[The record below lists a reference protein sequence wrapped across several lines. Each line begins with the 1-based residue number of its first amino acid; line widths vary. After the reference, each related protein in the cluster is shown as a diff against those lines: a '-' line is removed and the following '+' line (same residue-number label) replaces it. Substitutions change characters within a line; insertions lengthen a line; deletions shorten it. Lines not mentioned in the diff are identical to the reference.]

1 MSKFAYKAEG
11 ELDSSYLLDLLKEY
25 LNNILHSNDTKGIV
39 EDDYNIDVN
48 KPRFLRWINDK
59 FKRIFYS
66 GKDILDNYN
75 KVLSCKYVN
84 KILDKI
90 DIYLQT
96 NVLTSK
102 QFFELKSVLKA
113 IKFNKI
119 LPMLDEFRSKAIMD
133 SQHSF
138 LKVLNDIKYL
148 QYAGSNYVLFN
159 SPVSELKPFLSDKVS
174 LHQVNYIELQKLVEQ
189 FVDVKYCELNN
200 FNFEPFEPTFIAKL
214 EDFYQESITDNGIGE
229 EVEKY
234 IRDKMK
240 EKLDISK
247 NSELLLEEQTQKI
260 NEINTLL
267 KRLKVLNIE
276 KMIYRLIVLKTNQA
290 QVKEVIDKCKEEIN
304 SSTICNKPQIFL
316 AMDNLYYKLSK
327 KCETLQEKIKL
338 KLQLVDKQKMFD
350 TIEMLKSTPVKSNK
364 KNKYEDIENEI
375 DKLNIPESKEGLNTL
390 KMNRSWTHHSPDE
403 LKTSDSQKET
413 KPSLTENLYDDD
425 DGEIVLTE
433 DDGDDSAE
441 DEIIIDDTQE

>member
-11 ELDSSYLLDLLKEY
+11 ELDSVYLLDLLKEY
-25 LNNILHSNDTKGIV
+25 LNNIHHSNDTKGIV

-48 KPRFLRWINDK
+48 KSRFSRWIKDK
-59 FKRIFYS
+59 FKRISYS
-66 GKDILDNYN
+66 GKDVLDNYN

-113 IKFNKI
+113 IKFDKI
-119 LPMLDEFRSKAIMD
+119 LPMLDEFRSKAIIG

-159 SPVSELKPFLSDKVS
+159 SPVNELKPFLSDKVS

-200 FNFEPFEPTFIAKL
+200 FEFDAFEPAFTTKL

-229 EVEKY
+229 EVEKF
-234 IRDKMK
+234 IRGKMK

-247 NSELLLEEQTQKI
+247 NLELLQEEQTQKI
-260 NEINTLL
+260 NEINALL
-267 KRLKVLNIE
+267 KRLKVLSIE
-276 KMIYRLIVLKTNQA
+276 KMMYKLIVLKTNQA
-290 QVKEVIDKCKEEIN
+290 QAKEVIDKCKEEIN

-327 KCETLQEKIKL
+327 QCETLQEKIKL
-338 KLQLVDKQKMFD
+338 KLQLVDKQKMFA
-350 TIEMLKSTPVKSNK
+350 TIEMLKNTPVKSNK
-364 KNKYEDIENEI
+364 KNRYEDIEK
-375 DKLNIPESKEGLNTL
+375 DVQKLNIPESKAGINTL
-390 KMNRSWTHHSPDE
+390 KMNKSWTHHSVDE
-403 LKTSDSQKET
+403 LKTSDTENDV

-433 DDGDDSAE
+433 DEGDDIAE
-441 DEIIIDDTQE
+441 DEIIIDDSQE